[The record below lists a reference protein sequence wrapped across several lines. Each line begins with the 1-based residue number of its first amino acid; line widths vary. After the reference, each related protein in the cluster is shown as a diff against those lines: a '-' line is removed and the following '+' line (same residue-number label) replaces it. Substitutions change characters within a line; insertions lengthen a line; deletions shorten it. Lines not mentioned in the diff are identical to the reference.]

1 MSNNES
7 FNKYI
12 KTDKGKAAVASSRA
26 KNMVK
31 VTFELRKSTDK
42 DILRILPATGRPTFV
57 RTAIRAAYP
66 ITSNLEACAFVVSRV
81 LGIQAPQIVFGSN
94 EDMLTET
101 SAAKA
106 VISSEKAV
114 VYINL
119 NRTDEPYDFCLI
131 HELRHIYQHQY
142 FSSHDDKLAALWR
155 SEFDTPAPKNL
166 RDYNL
171 RDIELDANAFAVAMF
186 FVPRKADM
194 ERIKSFIDYLFFML
208 DNDIKNKIFE
218 RAMAFLDVK

>member
-171 RDIELDANAFAVAMF
+171 RDIELDANSFAVAMF
-186 FVPRKADM
+186 FVPRKADT

-218 RAMAFLDVK
+218 RASAFLDVK

>member
-1 MSNNES
+1 MSQNKA
-7 FNKYI
+7 FDKYI
-12 KTDKGKAAVASSRA
+12 KSEKGKAAVASSRA

-42 DILRILPATGRPTFV
+42 DILRILPATGRPAFV

-66 ITSNLEACAFVVSRV
+66 IAANLEACAFVISRV
-81 LGIQAPQIVFGSN
+81 LGIQAPEIVFACSA
-94 EDMLTET
+94 DMLTET

-119 NRTDEPYDFCLI
+119 NRTDEPYDFCLL

-142 FSSHDDKLAALWR
+142 FSSHDDELAALWR

-171 RDIELDANAFAVAMF
+171 RDIELDANSFAVAMF
-186 FVPRKADM
+186 FVPRKADT

>member
-42 DILRILPATGRPTFV
+42 DILRILPATGRPAFV
-57 RTAIRAAYP
+57 RAAIRAAYP
-66 ITSNLEACAFVVSRV
+66 ITSNLEACAFIVSRV
-81 LGIQAPQIVFGSN
+81 LGIQAPQVVFGSN

-142 FSSHDDKLAALWR
+142 FLSHDDELAARWR

-186 FVPRKADM
+186 FVPRKADTK
-194 ERIKSFIDYLFFML
+194 RIKSFIDYLFFML

-218 RAMAFLDVK
+218 RATAFLDVK

>member
-1 MSNNES
+1 MA
-7 FNKYI
+7 NKYV
-12 KTDKGKAAVASSRA
+12 KKYMNSEKGKAMIAASRA
-26 KNMVK
+26 KNVVK
-31 VTFELRKSTDK
+31 VTTEFRRSTDK
-42 DILRILPATGRPTFV
+42 DILEYLPESDRPSFV
-57 RTAIRAAYP
+57 RSSIRIAHS
-66 ITSNLEACAFVVSRV
+66 ITSNLEACATAVSRI
-81 LGIQAPQIVFGSN
+81 LGIEKPQIVLSGA
-94 EDMLTET
+94 EDMPSPTA
-101 SAAKA
+101 SAKS

-119 NRTDEPYDFCLI
+119 NRTDEPYDFCLL

-186 FVPRKADM
+186 FKPR
-194 ERIKSFIDYLFFML
+194 EWNETRIYGFIDYLFYML
-208 DNDIKNKIFE
+208 DDDIKTKILA
-218 RAMAFLDVK
+218 RAIAFLKVK

>member
-1 MSNNES
+1 MA
-7 FNKYI
+7 NKYV
-12 KTDKGKAAVASSRA
+12 KKYMNSEKGKAMIAASRA
-26 KNMVK
+26 KNVVK
-31 VTFELRKSTDK
+31 VTTEFRRSTDS
-42 DILRILPATGRPTFV
+42 DILRILPSSGRPAFV
-57 RTAIRAAYP
+57 RAAIRAAYP
-66 ITSNLEACAFVVSRV
+66 IASNLEGCAFVVSRV
-81 LGIQAPQIVFGSN
+81 LGIQAPEIVFACSA
-94 EDMLTET
+94 DMLTET

-119 NRTDEPYDFCLI
+119 NRTDEPYDFCLL

-186 FVPRKADM
+186 FKPREWNKT
-194 ERIKSFIDYLFFML
+194 RIYGFIDYLFYML
-208 DNDIKNKIFE
+208 DDDIKTKILA
-218 RAMAFLDVK
+218 RAIAFLNVK

>member
-1 MSNNES
+1 MSQNKA
-7 FNKYI
+7 FDKYI
-12 KTDKGKAAVASSRA
+12 KSEKGKAAVASSRA

-42 DILRILPATGRPTFV
+42 DILRILPATGRPAFI
-57 RTAIRAAYP
+57 RAAIRAAYP
-66 ITSNLEACAFVVSRV
+66 ITSNLEACAFIISRV
-81 LGIQAPQIVFGSN
+81 LGIQAPEIVFGSN
-94 EDMLTET
+94 DDMLTET

-119 NRTDEPYDFCLI
+119 NRTDEPYDFYLL

-171 RDIELDANAFAVAMF
+171 RDIELDANAFSVAMF
-186 FVPRKADM
+186 FKPR
-194 ERIKSFIDYLFFML
+194 EWNETRIYGFIDYLFYML
-208 DNDIKNKIFE
+208 DDNIKTKIFT
-218 RAMAFLDVK
+218 RAMAFLKVK

>member
-1 MSNNES
+1 MA
-7 FNKYI
+7 NKYV
-12 KTDKGKAAVASSRA
+12 KKYMNSEKGKAMIAASRA
-26 KNMVK
+26 KNVVK
-31 VTFELRKSTDK
+31 VTTEFRRSTDS
-42 DILRILPATGRPTFV
+42 DILRILPSSGRPAFV

-66 ITSNLEACAFVVSRV
+66 IASNLEACAFVVSRV
-81 LGIQAPQIVFGSN
+81 LGIQAPEIVFDCSA
-94 EDMLTET
+94 DMFTET

-119 NRTDEPYDFCLI
+119 NRTDEPYDFCLL

-186 FVPRKADM
+186 FKPR
-194 ERIKSFIDYLFFML
+194 EWNETRIYGFIDYLFYML
-208 DNDIKNKIFE
+208 DDDIKTKILA
-218 RAMAFLDVK
+218 RAMAFLNVK

>member
-1 MSNNES
+1 MA
-7 FNKYI
+7 NKYV
-12 KTDKGKAAVASSRA
+12 KKYMNSEKGKAMTAKSRA
-26 KNMVK
+26 KNVIRF
-31 VTFELRKSTDK
+31 TIELRKSTDK
-42 DILRILPATGRPTFV
+42 DILRILPATGRPAFV

-66 ITSNLEACAFVVSRV
+66 IAANLEACAFVVSRV
-81 LGIQAPQIVFGSN
+81 LGIQAPEIVFDCSA
-94 EDMLTET
+94 DMLTET

-119 NRTDEPYDFCLI
+119 NRTDEPYDFCLL

-186 FVPRKADM
+186 FKPR
-194 ERIKSFIDYLFFML
+194 EWNETRIYGFIDYLFYML
-208 DNDIKNKIFE
+208 DDNIKTKIFT
-218 RAMAFLDVK
+218 RAMAFLKVK